1 MTRPNESAAPT
12 WLSASLLP
20 KNCLPGKRST
30 LQEIAQAKAIF
41 ENVPLLRTFLDAV
54 PNIIL
59 VLNDKR
65 QIVFANRRLLKVL
78 GCQSPD
84 DFCGLR
90 LGEVFNCIHA
100 TEAPQGC
107 GTTEFCRTCGAMK
120 AIVGSLYGQEMTEE
134 CRILRSTKDA
144 LEFRV
149 WTTPISIAGQHFSI
163 FALSDITHEK
173 RRAALERLFFHD
185 LLNLAGAIHGFSE
198 YLGEITPE
206 ELEEVRMR
214 IVRLTSRLIQ
224 EIRGQQLLSAAERGD
239 LEVFPAQVSAR
250 ALIHEIAETYRLHP
264 VAQGRTIVIDPQSED
279 VEIVTDKTLLSRVIE
294 NMVKNGLEAI
304 GEGQTVT
311 LRCLRHNGGV
321 RFEVHNPGMI
331 PHEVQLQIFLRSYST
346 KGTGRG
352 LGTYSIKLFA
362 EKYLEGHVSFESS
375 AEQGTIFRV
384 DLPAALAGPLQQT

>member
-1 MTRPNESAAPT
+1 M
-12 WLSASLLP
+12 P

-65 QIVFANRRLLKVL
+65 QIVFANRRLFKVL

-90 LGEVFNCIHA
+90 PGEVFNCIHA

-149 WTTPISIAGQHFSI
+149 WTKPISIAGQHFSI

-331 PHEVQLQIFLRSYST
+331 PHEVQLQIFQRSYST